1 MFLNIESK
9 MESLI
14 EIKPEKELINQISIE
29 DVWKSDDT
37 NRIEEKRM
45 SPFIKDH
52 INDISVIIERELEVV
67 DMEVFVGTFR
77 ADIICKDTETNDIVV
92 IENQVGKTDHDHIG
106 KAITYL
112 SNLDAKVIVWIC
124 QEARPE
130 HIKAIEKLNE
140 ITTDDYGFYLLELNF
155 KSYNNDKKIIMY
167 SFNKKYVPFKETK
180 IANEI
185 KVSKSE
191 DFNRVNTFMY
201 KFIERIKDKVPTAK
215 FNKGKTY
222 HKIYNADLFWSVIKI
237 SPQTNITTFEIGID
251 RRQIKG
257 GEKERTYYEDIMKNL
272 MNNLNSNYGYKFDYA
287 MGPRVSEIIK
297 LLFDVDS
304 DENKENNMDKYA
316 DVSVNMMTEMK
327 KIITN

>member
-1 MFLNIESK
+1 M
-9 MESLI
+9 
-14 EIKPEKELINQISIE
+14 EIKPEKELISQISMKE
-29 DVWKSDDT
+29 VWTNDT
-37 NRIEEKRM
+37 NRVEERCM

-52 INDISVIIERELEVV
+52 IDDISAITDKDLEVV
-67 DMEVFVGTFR
+67 DMEVFVGDFR

-92 IENQVGKTDHDHIG
+92 IENQLDRTDHDHIG

-140 ITTDDYGFYLLELNF
+140 ITTDDYSFYLLELNF
-155 KSYNNDKKIIMY
+155 KRYNNDANNIMY
-167 SFNKKYVPFKETK
+167 SFNKKYVPFKDTK

-222 HKIYNADLFWSVIKI
+222 HRIYNAGLFWSVIKI

-257 GEKERTYYEDIMKNL
+257 GEKERTYYEDIMNNL
-272 MNNLNSNYGYKFDYA
+272 MNNLNSKYGYKFDYA

-304 DENKENNMDKYA
+304 DENKENNMDKYE
-316 DVSVNMMTEMK
+316 DVSVKMMNEMK
-327 KIITN
+327 KIINN

>member
-1 MFLNIESK
+1 M
-9 MESLI
+9 
-14 EIKPEKELINQISIE
+14 EIKPEKELISQISMKE
-29 DVWKSDDT
+29 VWTNDT
-37 NRIEEKRM
+37 NRVEERCM

-52 INDISVIIERELEVV
+52 IDDISAITDKDLEVV
-67 DMEVFVGTFR
+67 DMEVFVGDFR

-92 IENQVGKTDHDHIG
+92 IENQLDRTDHDHIG

-140 ITTDDYGFYLLELNF
+140 ITTDDYSFYLLELNF
-155 KSYNNDKKIIMY
+155 KRYNNDANNIMY
-167 SFNKKYVPFKETK
+167 SFNKKYVPFKDTK

-222 HKIYNADLFWSVIKI
+222 HKIYYAGLFWSVIKI

-257 GEKERTYYEDIMKNL
+257 GEKERTYYEDIMNNL
-272 MNNLNSNYGYKFDYA
+272 MNNLNSKYGYKFDYA

-304 DENKENNMDKYA
+304 DENKENNMDKYE
-316 DVSVNMMTEMK
+316 DVSVKMMNEMK
-327 KIITN
+327 KIINN